1 MITIR
6 TYQDD
11 NFHAGATITIYQ
23 FDDYDYYEEDGNE
36 EDEDEFFD
44 PSSSALSA
52 AERN

>member
-11 NFHAGATITIYQ
+11 NFHAGATITSYQ
-23 FDDYDYYEEDGNE
+23 FDDYDYYEEDEN

>member
-11 NFHAGATITIYQ
+11 NFHAGATITSYQ
-23 FDDYDYYEEDGNE
+23 FDDYDYYEEDENE
-36 EDEDEFFD
+36 EEDEFFD

>member
-11 NFHAGATITIYQ
+11 NFHAGATITSYQ
-23 FDDYDYYEEDGNE
+23 FDDYDYYEEDENE
-36 EDEDEFFD
+36 EEDKFFD

>member
-11 NFHAGATITIYQ
+11 NFHAGATITSYQ
-23 FDDYDYYEEDGNE
+23 FDDYDYYEEDEKE
-36 EDEDEFFD
+36 EEDEFFD